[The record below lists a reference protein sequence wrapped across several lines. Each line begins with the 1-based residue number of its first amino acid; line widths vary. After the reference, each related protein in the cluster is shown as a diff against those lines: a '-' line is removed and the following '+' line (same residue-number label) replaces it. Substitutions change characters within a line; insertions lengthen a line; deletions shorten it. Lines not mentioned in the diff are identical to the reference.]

1 MQGWP
6 SEEITLT
13 PPHPSLCPSI
23 PGWELSATSEYA
35 WGVSVGSNAVL
46 RHQELSDEDIQ
57 GAVSR
62 AQPKICDVLR
72 LPVAVKE
79 TQPPAGGS

>member
-1 MQGWP
+1 M
-6 SEEITLT
+6 
-13 PPHPSLCPSI
+13 
-23 PGWELSATSEYA
+23 
-35 WGVSVGSNAVL
+35 GSNAVL